1 MLAVG
6 TRAAVAMRHTATR
19 VEDPPERAFF
29 RSVATEPLATR
40 RFAEVAEGLEEG
52 ADERLT
58 PQAGRIASPEW
69 QVLGFLLAIRSEY
82 LCFLS
87 DSSSSF

>member
-19 VEDPPERAFF
+19 VEDPPERALAPSF
-29 RSVATEPLATR
+29 ATEPLATR
-40 RFAEVAEGLEEG
+40 RFAQVAEGLEEE

-58 PQAGRIASPEW
+58 PQAGRIASPECEG
-69 QVLGFLLAIRSEY
+69 L
-82 LCFLS
+82 
-87 DSSSSF
+87 